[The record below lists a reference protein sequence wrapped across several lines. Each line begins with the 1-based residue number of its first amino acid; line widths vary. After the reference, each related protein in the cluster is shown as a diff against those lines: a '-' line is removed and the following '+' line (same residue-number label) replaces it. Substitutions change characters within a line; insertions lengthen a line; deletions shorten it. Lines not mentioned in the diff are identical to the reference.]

1 MKNNNQNF
9 SHHLFKIIKNSISH
23 EFLWKFF
30 SLISAIFM
38 WFIVMNIINPTEIKN
53 FTSPVTF
60 ENMNILNENGYVVSN
75 LTDFE
80 DLSISIKVEGT
91 RPALDELSKTENKN
105 NIKAKIDLS
114 KIEINSEDSFPRT
127 YSMIIVPTLP
137 SSSYMYNYDI
147 ASYYPTITE
156 IIIDKAGTKTVPVE
170 LKTYG
175 SPLSGYVAGKAYSD
189 IKEVTVTGPKS
200 EVSKVEKVIATIDIT
215 NEKGMVLKNC
225 SMKVCD
231 DNDALL
237 DNFIVTPESIP
248 VSVEI
253 KKSSTVK
260 IDKPRTIGELPDH
273 LELLSLEWSP
283 KSIDVTSSDDIIP
296 ESITLPPIDL
306 TTINKET
313 TTVIDISDILN
324 RAGLETDKNGNKI
337 TVTIK
342 VGVKSAEEYVI
353 PSNIIKITG
362 LAPNLNVSIPDNL
375 NIEIGGVNNIDIAA
389 LAPTID
395 LSDLNEGK
403 HNVPVKLT
411 LPENA
416 VLKDTATI
424 NIEITKNTIL
434 AEEISTEKESSS
446 HIENTTIES
455 SETSVV
461 ENENQNQ

>member
-1 MKNNNQNF
+1 
-9 SHHLFKIIKNSISH
+9 
-23 EFLWKFF
+23 
-30 SLISAIFM
+30 M

-53 FTSPVTF
+53 FTAPVTF
-60 ENMNILNENGYVVSN
+60 ENMDILNENGFVVSN

-114 KIEINSEDSFPRT
+114 KIEINSGDSFPRT
-127 YSMIIVPTLP
+127 YSMIIAPTLP
-137 SSSYMYNYDI
+137 SNSYMYNYDI
-147 ASYYPTITE
+147 ASYYPTISE

-175 SPLSGYVAGKAYSD
+175 SPLSGYVAGKALSD
-189 IKEVTVTGPKS
+189 VKEVTVTGPKS
-200 EVSKVEKVIATIDIT
+200 EVSKVEKVVATIDIT
-215 NEKGMVLKNC
+215 NEKGRVLKNC
-225 SMKVCD
+225 SMKVYD
-231 DNDALL
+231 DSDIPL

-260 IDKPRTIGELPDH
+260 IDKPRTTGELPNH

-283 KSIDVTSSDDIIP
+283 KSINVTSSDDSVP
-296 ESITLPPIDL
+296 ENITLPPIDL

-313 TTVIDISDILN
+313 TTIIDISDILT
-324 RAGLETDKNGNKI
+324 RANLETDNNGNKI
-337 TVTIK
+337 TVTIR

-362 LAPNLNVSIPDNL
+362 LAPNLNVSMPDNVS
-375 NIEIGGVNNIDIAA
+375 IEVGGVTNIDVTA

-395 LSDLNEGK
+395 LSGLEEGK

-416 VLKDTATI
+416 ALKDEVTI
-424 NIEITKNTIL
+424 NIEINKNTIIT
-434 AEEISTEKESSS
+434 EESSTEKESSS

-455 SETSVV
+455 SETGII
-461 ENENQNQ
+461 ENEN